1 MYPNYV
7 GSEAV
12 LASENLI
19 FNQHFCDNEAFN
31 ACLHP
36 FIRNAVGCMEFG
48 GVFLN
53 KRLNRTNDGGTV
65 RRTTDVFQLATAVLF
80 QNPVQNFAI
89 TPNNLTDAPKV
100 CIDFMRQVPTTWDE
114 TRFIDGYPGKYV
126 VLARRHGDEWYVAA
140 ANATG
145 EPLELEL
152 ELPQPAG
159 KTVFLYNDD
168 KQLQPVVQEVA
179 VKPGRP
185 LKVTVQSQGGAV
197 LRYIG
202 AK

>member
-1 MYPNYV
+1 
-7 GSEAV
+7 
-12 LASENLI
+12 
-19 FNQHFCDNEAFN
+19 
-31 ACLHP
+31 
-36 FIRNAVGCMEFG
+36 MEFG